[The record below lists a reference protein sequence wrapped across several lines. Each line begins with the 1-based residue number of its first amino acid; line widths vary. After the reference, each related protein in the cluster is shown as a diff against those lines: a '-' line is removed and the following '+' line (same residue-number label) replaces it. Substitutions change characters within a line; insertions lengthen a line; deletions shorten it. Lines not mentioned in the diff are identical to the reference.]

1 MAKKSNDAV
10 TTAPKTVR
18 ASRKKAAPTHET
30 HGALEPKPTLNM
42 AKMFGIRDG
51 YKVDTLEEYRAEINA
66 MTLTDLH
73 EHAHTVGVVP
83 LDPRDKLVASLERQF
98 TQAKMNQL
106 PPRVINVPTNPAMKD
121 FMKKWFAGEPVG
133 TR

>member
-30 HGALEPKPTLNM
+30 HGALEPKPGMNM
-42 AKMFGIRDG
+42 AKAFGIRDG
-51 YKVDTLEEYRAEINA
+51 YDVDTLEEYQAKIND

-83 LDPRDKLVASLERQF
+83 LDPRDKLVTSLERQF
-98 TQAKMNQL
+98 VQAKMNQL
-106 PPRVINVPTNPAMKD
+106 PPRVINVPTNPALKD

-133 TR
+133 AR

>member
-1 MAKKSNDAV
+1 MAKKSDSAV
-10 TTAPKTVR
+10 QTAPKTVR

-30 HGALEPKPTLNM
+30 HGALDPKPGMNM
-42 AKMFGIRDG
+42 AKAFGIRDG
-51 YKVDTLEEYRAEINA
+51 YRVDTLEEYRTEINA

-73 EHAHTVGVVP
+73 EHAHVVGVVP
-83 LDPRDKLVASLERQF
+83 LDPRDKLVANLERQF
-98 TQAKMNQL
+98 VQAKMNQQ
-106 PPRVINVPTNPAMKD
+106 PPRVIHVPTNPAYKD